1 MKSTTT
7 DPFHTLLAGLLEN
20 IRQQA
25 KRNYEL
31 FKQNPYHP
39 SLQFKQV
46 NPSAPIYSVRIGR
59 GYRALGRKDGNEIT
73 WFWIGSHGDYDKLI

>member
-7 DPFHTLLAGLLEN
+7 DPFHNLLASLPEN
-20 IRQQA
+20 VRQQA

-46 NPSAPIYSVRIGR
+46 NPSVPIYSVRIGR

-73 WFWIGSHGDYDKLI
+73 WFWIGTHSDYDKLL

>member
-7 DPFHTLLAGLLEN
+7 DPFHKLLAGLPEN

-46 NPSAPIYSVRIGR
+46 NPG
-59 GYRALGRKDGNEIT
+59 
-73 WFWIGSHGDYDKLI
+73 